1 MRGAL
6 ALGLVC
12 CGCLTAPAGAADV
25 NFSGT
30 LLGLCSVALTTPGV
44 LALSADGTIF
54 GSEEI
59 GGLPAA
65 VTILAVGSYTVTINA
80 PTRIASPGGYD
91 PTGESIEVSYSGLAG
106 LGLINQAYTTGL
118 TTFPI
123 DTLPLSTLVMNNR
136 ITNPTGFAAGTYET
150 RTVVTCS

>member
-1 MRGAL
+1 MVGLACCAL
-6 ALGLVC
+6 VTPSA
-12 CGCLTAPAGAADV
+12 AADV

-44 LALSADGTIF
+44 LALSTDGTIF

-59 GGLPAA
+59 GGLSAA
-65 VTILAVGSYTVTINA
+65 VSILAVGSYTVTVAA
-80 PTRIASPGGYD
+80 PTRTNAPGAYN
-91 PTGESIEVSYSGLAG
+91 PTGEAIEVSYNGVAG
-106 LGLINQAYTTGL
+106 LGAINQAYTSSL

-123 DTLPLSTLVMNNR
+123 DTLPLSVLVMNNR